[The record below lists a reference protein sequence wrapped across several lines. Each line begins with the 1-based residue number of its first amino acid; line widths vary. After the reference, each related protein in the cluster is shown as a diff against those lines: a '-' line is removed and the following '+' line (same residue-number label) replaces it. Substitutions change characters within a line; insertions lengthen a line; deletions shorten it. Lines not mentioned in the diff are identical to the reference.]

1 MINAFEE
8 EVAAVHDVLLQ
19 QNKVLVQYRGYLK
32 PSSFDTPSTA
42 RKMRF
47 DFEHKGIE
55 AILVTLRE
63 QIKNCG
69 ELQERA
75 KVLAVQN
82 VQLVETMQDDNGR
95 AIFIFTFITILFLP
109 LSFVA
114 GFFGMNLQGI
124 NGTTYRASL
133 FWKIAIPFT
142 GGIMLLCIAIIIWG
156 ERFWFSMASMP
167 RTLAKTYRKRSSL

>member
-1 MINAFEE
+1 M
-8 EVAAVHDVLLQ
+8 HDVLLQ
-19 QNKVLVQYRGYLK
+19 QKRVLGEFRGYLK
-32 PSSFDTPSTA
+32 PTTFDTPSTA

-47 DFEHKGIE
+47 EFEQKGIE
-55 AILVTLRE
+55 RVLVTLRE
-63 QIKNCG
+63 QLKNCA

-82 VQLVETMQDDNGR
+82 VHLVETLQDDNGR

-124 NGTTYRASL
+124 NGTTYKASL

-142 GGIMLLCIAIIIWG
+142 GGIVVLCFAIIVWG
-156 ERFWFSMASMP
+156 ERLWFSITSVP
-167 RTLAKTYRKRSSL
+167 RSLAKMYRRSRLRNDL

>member
-19 QNKVLVQYRGYLK
+19 QKKVLGQYRGYLK

-47 DFEHKGIE
+47 DFELKGIE
-55 AILVTLRE
+55 SILVTLRE
-63 QIKNCG
+63 QLQNCA

-82 VQLVETMQDDNGR
+82 VQLVETMHDDNGR
-95 AIFIFTFITILFLP
+95 TIFIFTFITILFLP

-124 NGTTYRASL
+124 GDTTHTASL
-133 FWKIAIPFT
+133 FWKVAIPFT
-142 GGIMLLCIAIIIWG
+142 GSIMLLCIAVIIGG
-156 ERFWFSMASMP
+156 ERFWFGIASMP
-167 RTLAKTYRKRSSL
+167 RRLTNMFRRKSLL